1 MRTLIALVLFGSAA
15 LSQNVPQSVKE
26 TAAKDGR
33 GGTAQTQQSG
43 QVRSLFNSVESAL
56 AAGDVGSLS
65 AQFAKQVS
73 MTIRGSESGFF
84 SSAQALTILKKFF
97 STRKPAQFSFSRVN
111 DSVPHPYA
119 TGRLDFTLRGSKES
133 VQVYVSL
140 ARLDSGWVISQFN
153 IY

>member
-15 LSQNVPQSVKE
+15 LSQIVPQSLKD
-26 TAAKDGR
+26 TAAKADR
-33 GGTAQTQQSG
+33 GDARQSPQSG
-43 QVRSLFNSVESAL
+43 EVRSFFNTVESAL

-65 AQFAKQVS
+65 ALLAKQVS

-97 STRKPAQFSFSRVN
+97 SIRKPAQFSFSRLN

-119 TGRLDFTLRGSKES
+119 TGRLDFVMRGSKES
-133 VQVYVSL
+133 VHVYVSL
-140 ARLDSGWVISQFN
+140 VRLDSGWVISQFN